1 MTTIQNFQQRFRFVN
16 SDGTLTPEA
25 SRMLRDWF
33 ARIGGPDSIN
43 LTEVLALLTAIQVEI
58 LAIQSEATALGLEVD
73 DLGIEVDNIGFRV
86 DGIESAPLPADNS
99 AVISS
104 LESHIYQMPQQQIVE
119 AVEFL
124 QTEVRSLA
132 EKLAVALRKIEDLEQ
147 GTML

>member
-33 ARIGGPDSIN
+33 KRIGGPDAIDFD
-43 LTEVLALLTAIQVEI
+43 EIMAILTAIQVEI
-58 LAIQSEATALGLEVD
+58 IAIQDEATALGLEVD
-73 DLGIEVDNIGFRV
+73 DVGLRV
-86 DGIESAPLPADNS
+86 ESIESAPLPEDKTAAIS
-99 AVISS
+99 A

-124 QTEVRSLA
+124 QTEVRALA
-132 EKLAVALRKIEDLEQ
+132 EQLAVARNEIQELKQ